1 MGFESSLQAQRHPGD
16 LDHRDTTRK
25 WRNAFLVSLIFGLP
39 SMIIMMYFM
48 LTMDME
54 HQHDECHLPM
64 CLIDGV
70 SLENFLLF
78 LLATP
83 VQVSH
88 VGYFQFVSF
97 RCAGSGMIDFI
108 DRCSLSAGDISTSQ
122 RGRQSSTEQL
132 TWMFS

>member
-1 MGFESSLQAQRHPGD
+1 MGFDATLQAQRHPGD
-16 LDHRDTTRK
+16 LDHKDTTRK

-48 LTMDME
+48 MIMDMD
-54 HQHDECHLPM
+54 HMHDDYECHLPM

-83 VQVSH
+83 VQVCLQISAKNEFKYQ
-88 VGYFQFVSF
+88 VPSNNLSYL
-97 RCAGSGMIDFI
+97 
-108 DRCSLSAGDISTSQ
+108 CSS
-122 RGRQSSTEQL
+122 
-132 TWMFS
+132 